1 MGERGSGA
9 VNEGNQPHANN
20 QFFSIALLF
29 YNWHQCTCSWITSS
43 YLSPKRVWGVRWTS
57 WREFLWK
64 ERQQSFVE
72 FHQVKL
78 KQTQCHSVEGGKTL
92 VGQINIRDFSC
103 ENRQKTLAPKFRSHQ
118 KHPPEKK
125 ANSITHVYT
134 IHTQQSNKKNNMAS
148 NSNGE
153 VNEEAIIN
161 EEYKI
166 WKKNTSF
173 LYDLVMT
180 HALEWPSLTV
190 QWLPGK
196 TM

>member
-1 MGERGSGA
+1 MMCGRERGSGA

-118 KHPPEKK
+118 KPTRKK
-125 ANSITHVYT
+125 KQTA
-134 IHTQQSNKKNNMAS
+134 
-148 NSNGE
+148 
-153 VNEEAIIN
+153 
-161 EEYKI
+161 
-166 WKKNTSF
+166 
-173 LYDLVMT
+173 
-180 HALEWPSLTV
+180 SLTCTLFTHNK
-190 QWLPGK
+190 QTKK
-196 TM
+196 TTWQATATVVVKSTKKQS